1 MNAIPSFETI
11 DHLGMTV
18 PDLEEAVAFFVDALG
33 AEDWYRE
40 GPSEDG
46 GDAMWR
52 ELRVH
57 PRASVRLAML
67 KLGSSTTIELLEY
80 NVPPGEATTSAPRN
94 SDHSAAH
101 IGLRVRDVDAAAS
114 YLRGIPGVDVL
125 DGPVTVEE
133 EGPSA
138 GLKWCYFT
146 TPWGLMME
154 LIQLP
159 VGMAV

>member
-1 MNAIPSFETI
+1 MSRIPSFDTI
-11 DHLGMTV
+11 DHLGVTV
-18 PDLEEAVAFFVDALG
+18 PDLDQAVAFFVDALG

-40 GPSEDG
+40 GPSEDA

-80 NVPPGEATTSAPRN
+80 KVPPGEATTTAPRN
-94 SDHSAAH
+94 RDHSAAH
-101 IGLRVRDVDAAAS
+101 IGLRVRDVEAAAS
-114 YLRGIPGVDVL
+114 YLRGVPGVEVL
-125 DGPVTVEE
+125 EGPVMVK
-133 EGPSA
+133 EGTSA

-146 TPWGLMME
+146 TPWGSMME
-154 LIQLP
+154 LVQLP
-159 VGMAV
+159 EGMVV

>member
-1 MNAIPSFETI
+1 MSPIPSFDTI
-11 DHLGMTV
+11 DHLGVTV

-40 GPSEDG
+40 GPSGDA

-80 NVPPGEATTSAPRN
+80 KVPPGEAATTPPRN

-101 IGLRVRDVDAAAS
+101 IGLRVRDVEAAVS
-114 YLRGIPGVDVL
+114 HLRAVPGVEVL
-125 DGPVTVEE
+125 EGPITVEE
-133 EGPSA
+133 GTSA

-146 TPWGLMME
+146 APWGLMME
-154 LIQLP
+154 LVQLP
-159 VGMAV
+159 EGMVV

>member
-1 MNAIPSFETI
+1 MNPMPSFETI
-11 DHLGMTV
+11 DHLGVTV
-18 PDLEEAVAFFVDALG
+18 PDLDEAVAFFVDALG

-40 GPSEDG
+40 GPSEDDG
-46 GDAMWR
+46 GAMWR

-80 NVPPGEATTSAPRN
+80 KLPSGEATTTAPPN

-114 YLRGIPGVDVL
+114 YLRGVPGVEVL
-125 DGPVTVEE
+125 EGPVTVEE
-133 EGPSA
+133 GASA

-146 TPWGLMME
+146 APWGLMME
-154 LIQLP
+154 LVQLP
-159 VGMAV
+159 EGMVV

>member
-1 MNAIPSFETI
+1 MNPIPSFETI
-11 DHLGMTV
+11 DHLGVTV
-18 PDLEEAVAFFVDALG
+18 PDLDEAVAFFVDALG

-40 GPSEDG
+40 GPSSEDA

-80 NVPPGEATTSAPRN
+80 EVPPGEATTSAPRN

-101 IGLRVRDVDAAAS
+101 LGLRVRDVDAAAS
-114 YLRGIPGVDVL
+114 YLRGIPGVEVL
-125 DGPVTVEE
+125 EGPVTVRRKARRPASS
-133 EGPSA
+133 GATSRRL
-138 GLKWCYFT
+138 GD
-146 TPWGLMME
+146 
-154 LIQLP
+154 
-159 VGMAV
+159 